1 MNLSQLH
8 VHHSEQHSPAQ
19 QHNNL
24 RSEMKTLTFYIHNV
38 AFAVVCRRSER
49 NPPVISQCK
58 VRNCYI
64 HVTYLVYMPM
74 HVHTV
79 CCCHCRIVFTDKMKL
94 ENITM

>member
-58 VRNCYI
+58 V
-64 HVTYLVYMPM
+64 TYLACIPM
-74 HVHTV
+74 YTFFVESKSTNATV
-79 CCCHCRIVFTDKMKL
+79 AW
-94 ENITM
+94 